1 MCVCGCL
8 QACPERKLV
17 QVAWL
22 RGVVVSVIDTESSV
36 QEKALELLDL
46 IILQHIKDPRQ
57 FADTAQRLAWDLLKL
72 MCDECADLR

>member
-1 MCVCGCL
+1 M
-8 QACPERKLV
+8 

-22 RGVVVSVIDTESSV
+22 RGVVVSVIDTETSV

-46 IILQHIKDPRQ
+46 IILQHIKDPSQ
-57 FADTAQRLAWDLLKL
+57 FTDTAQRLTWDLLKL